1 MKKLL
6 LLIFFGFYFSSLSA
20 QTNTSSLNFNGTDAY
35 VEVADAVTLNPTSA
49 LSIEAWIKPDSFGT
63 TAFSNYIV
71 GKDDWSVSSAGYC
84 LRCGAGGE
92 LSFNFSNG
100 VGTWEEALSTS
111 VIPIGS
117 WSHVAATFDGT
128 KLTLYINGVQAGT
141 LSYTGSIYS
150 STYPIRI
157 GAVPFT
163 LGGTRLFSGNIDQ
176 VEIWNKALTPNEVNL
191 NMACSP
197 MGNELGL
204 VGLWKFEEGVGTT
217 SADLSPFVNNATLV
231 NGTSWSTDAPTLSCA
246 VGITENKSNVVGLY
260 PNPSNGNF
268 IITFNQFI
276 ETGFVQIYSALGE
289 ICFTEKINNR
299 SSLEIFSPSLS
310 SGIYFVKITANGKET
325 MMKLVVK

>member
-6 LLIFFGFYFSSLSA
+6 LLIFSGFYFSGLYA
-20 QTNTSSLNFNGTDAY
+20 QINTSSLNFNGTDGY

-49 LSIEAWIKPDSFGT
+49 LSIEAWIKPDSFGSNQY
-63 TAFSNYIV
+63 SNYIV
-71 GKDDWSVSSAGYC
+71 GKDDWTVSSAGYC

-100 VGTWEEALSTS
+100 AGTWEEVISAA
-111 VIPIGS
+111 VIPIGT

-128 KLTLYINGVQAGT
+128 KLMIYINGVQVGT
-141 LSYTGSIYS
+141 LSYSGSIHS
-150 STYPIRI
+150 STYPVRI

-163 LGGTRLFSGNIDQ
+163 LGGTRLFPGNIDQ

-204 VGLWKFEEGVGTT
+204 IGLWKFEEGVGTT
-217 SADLSPFVNNATLV
+217 STDLSPFGNNATLV
-231 NGTSWSTDAPTLSCA
+231 NGVSWSTDAPTLSCA
-246 VGITENKSNVVGLY
+246 VGIVENKSNIENLY

-268 IITFNQFI
+268 IINFNQFI

-289 ICFTEKINNR
+289 ICFTEKISNR
-299 SSLEIFSPSLS
+299 SSLEVLSPSLS
-310 SGIYFVKITANGKET
+310 SGIYFVKITTDRKES
-325 MMKLVVK
+325 MMKMVVK